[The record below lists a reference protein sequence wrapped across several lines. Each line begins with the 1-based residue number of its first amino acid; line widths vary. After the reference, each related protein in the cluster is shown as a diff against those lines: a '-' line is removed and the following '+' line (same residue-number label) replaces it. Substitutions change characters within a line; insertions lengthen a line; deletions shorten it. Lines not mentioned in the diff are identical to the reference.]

1 MDTLLPLQHEI
12 WRFGNL
18 LEHALQGTYTIR
30 ILERFWDLL
39 SQLWYFALL
48 GAAISSLVWRFLPK
62 EKAARLLK
70 RRVNGSIVAASLLGM
85 ISPMCTFAAIPV
97 VGALLARGV
106 PVGPLMAFT
115 VASPLINPSLFVYT
129 AGITGMEMAVARLV
143 TAGVMGL
150 AAGFAAEALWHRGL
164 LRFSPTLEM
173 TQPPGYRAVAGGS
186 RATTGMELT
195 MLARRFRS
203 DAVFV
208 SRYFILGIFIAA
220 LASTF
225 LSQEL
230 VTRIVGA
237 GSVWAVPVAVA
248 LGVPL
253 YACGGGRLPIVE
265 IMMQMGMTPGA
276 ALAFFIAGPATKF
289 STLSVFGAVL
299 GRRSLGF
306 YLMVMLAG
314 AMLWGYVYPFSGDY
328 LQVYQGGA
336 TYEQL
341 AGN

>member
-1 MDTLLPLQHEI
+1 
-12 WRFGNL
+12 
-18 LEHALQGTYTIR
+18 
-30 ILERFWDLL
+30 
-39 SQLWYFALL
+39 
-48 GAAISSLVWRFLPK
+48 
-62 EKAARLLK
+62 
-70 RRVNGSIVAASLLGM
+70 VNGSIVAASLLGM

-106 PVGPLMAFT
+106 PVGPLMAFII
-115 VASPLINPSLFVYT
+115 ASPLINPSLFAYT

-164 LRFSPTLEM
+164 LRFSPTAFE
-173 TQPPGYRAVAGGS
+173 TNQPTGYAAVAGGS
-186 RATTGMELT
+186 QATTGMELT
-195 MLARRFRS
+195 MLARRFRG

-208 SRYFILGIFIAA
+208 GRYFILGIFIAA

-230 VTRIVGA
+230 VTKIVGV

-253 YACGGGRLPIVE
+253 YACGGGSLPIVE

-341 AGN
+341 AGR